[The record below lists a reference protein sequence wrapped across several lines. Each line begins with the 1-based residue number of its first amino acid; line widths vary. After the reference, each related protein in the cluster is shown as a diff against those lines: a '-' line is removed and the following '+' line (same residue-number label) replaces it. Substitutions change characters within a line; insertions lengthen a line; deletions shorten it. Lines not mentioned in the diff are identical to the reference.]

1 LLIKPKKRTI
11 RILKYLILAWLYF
24 SLAAQAYAQLG
35 KRPAKDYI
43 PLLEDPSRVERLK
56 PEQVLSRL
64 KLRNGDVVA
73 DLGAGSGVFTRR
85 LARAV
90 APLGKVF
97 AVDIDRE
104 LLDYNRGKIQE
115 AQLGNV
121 EFILG
126 AFDDPKLSAGS
137 IDMAFQ
143 CDVVHHIEHRQT
155 YLSNLRP
162 YLKPGGRVAIIDY
175 KSNWP
180 SIHEQMKYSTDEL
193 LAWMKNAGFQ
203 KSEEFDLI
211 PDAFFFIFEPTRR

>member
-1 LLIKPKKRTI
+1 VEKKNT
-11 RILKYLILAWLYF
+11 RIINYLILGCLYF
-24 SLAAQAYAQLG
+24 SIATQAYAQLG

-43 PLLEDPSRVERLK
+43 PILEDPSRIERLK
-56 PEQVLSRL
+56 PEEIVLRL
-64 KLRNGDVVA
+64 KLRNGDAVA
-73 DLGAGSGVFTRR
+73 DVGAGSGVFTRR

-97 AVDIDRE
+97 AIDIDQE
-104 LLDYNRGKIQE
+104 LLDYNREKIQE

-126 AFDDPKLSAGS
+126 TFDDPKLSAGS
-137 IDMAFQ
+137 VDLAFL

-162 YLKPGGRVAIIDY
+162 YLKRGGRVAIIDY
-175 KSNWP
+175 KANWP
-180 SIHEQMKYSTDEL
+180 PGHEQMKYSVDEL

-203 KSEEFDLI
+203 KREEFDLI
-211 PDAFFFIFEPTRR
+211 PGAFFFIFETTQK

>member
-1 LLIKPKKRTI
+1 LLLKLQKKNT
-11 RILKYLILAWLYF
+11 RIINCLILSWLYLF
-24 SLAAQAYAQLG
+24 IATQAYAQLG

-43 PLLEDPSRVERLK
+43 PILEDPSRIERLK
-56 PEQVLSRL
+56 PEEVLLRL
-64 KLRNGDVVA
+64 KLRNGDAVA

-90 APLGKVF
+90 APGGKVF
-97 AVDIDRE
+97 AVDIDQE
-104 LLDYNRGKIQE
+104 LLDYNREKVQE

-126 AFDDPKLSAGS
+126 AYDDPKLSAGS
-137 IDMAFQ
+137 IDLAFL

-162 YLKPGGRVAIIDY
+162 YLKRGGRVAIIDY
-175 KSNWP
+175 KTNWP
-180 SIHEQMKYSTDEL
+180 PGHEQMKYSADEL

-203 KSEEFDLI
+203 KREEFDLI
-211 PDAFFFIFEPTRR
+211 PDAFFFIFELTQK